1 MLIAVVI
8 PLMLLFIFG
17 YGINLDSG
25 KLQLGI
31 LINQQNHQ
39 VREFVA
45 TFTCSPFIDVTISDN
60 RKLLIDKM
68 QAGEIHSMMVILVNF
83 ASQLHRPSQHTL
95 IQVITDGS
103 EPNTAYFVQAY
114 TKGILAN
121 LAAATR

>member
-45 TFTCSPFIDVTISDN
+45 TFTGSPFLDVTISDN
-60 RKLLIDKM
+60 RKLLTM
-68 QAGEIHSMMVILVNF
+68 QAGEIHSMMMILVNF